1 MSGRK
6 STDLVGGDHGDKNQE
21 LSHGGGG
28 GERNQG
34 DVCLLFPR
42 LMFIMM
48 SHRHHCDITTRA

>member
-28 GERNQG
+28 GERNKATSDG
-34 DVCLLFPR
+34 GGGGVIKINWSVVAKNNIILE
-42 LMFIMM
+42 
-48 SHRHHCDITTRA
+48 